1 LNSRFP
7 YISFKANLQN
17 MKEVGLDEHNSWK
30 RYSFA
35 K

>member
-17 MKEVGLDEHNSWK
+17 MKEVGLDDNSWK